1 MQRDGKEDPSTFVI
15 REGGCGDDGC
25 GDGDGCG
32 DDGCGD
38 VCDDGGCGDGNGC
51 DEDGGS
57 GDVWVTAMVDIAE

>member
-32 DDGCGD
+32 D

-51 DEDGGS
+51 GEDGGR
-57 GDVWVTAMVDIAE
+57 GDGWVSAMVDIAE